1 MTDMVNLM
9 KRIVLAAGAALVLI
23 GPTIS
28 AFAQGSSHATLFFF
42 DAISYAAEHKGKS
55 RIDFYVQVPYEEL
68 RFVKEGEGY
77 VARYDVT
84 LVLENPEEKL
94 LQDRSWSVD
103 VSVKEFAQT
112 ISRKLY
118 SLAYQSLE
126 VAPGNYRVALTVRDN
141 DSKVGGKLTRNMLVT
156 DYSKGTVALSDIM
169 IVSRLTTTAEG
180 KNRIVPNIS
189 GNVGTEGEG
198 FFLYFEDAEF
208 TLRTLAAGF
217 PIRYLPSPSALHKVS
232 ASTSRLGSPLLLR
245 YHMRNAL
252 LLNSIHG
259 PWWVRLLLP
268 IWAIF
273 SMVKQLVKIPLL
285 PSRRAQSQAI
295 AAGII
300 DFYANRFGK
309 ITPSVSPRH

>member
-9 KRIVLAAGAALVLI
+9 KRSVLAAGAALVLI

-126 VAPGNYRVALTVRDN
+126 EIGR
-141 DSKVGGKLTRNMLVT
+141 
-156 DYSKGTVALSDIM
+156 
-169 IVSRLTTTAEG
+169 
-180 KNRIVPNIS
+180 
-189 GNVGTEGEG
+189 
-198 FFLYFEDAEF
+198 
-208 TLRTLAAGF
+208 
-217 PIRYLPSPSALHKVS
+217 
-232 ASTSRLGSPLLLR
+232 ASCRERG
-245 YHMRNAL
+245 
-252 LLNSIHG
+252 
-259 PWWVRLLLP
+259 
-268 IWAIF
+268 
-273 SMVKQLVKIPLL
+273 
-285 PSRRAQSQAI
+285 
-295 AAGII
+295 
-300 DFYANRFGK
+300 
-309 ITPSVSPRH
+309 